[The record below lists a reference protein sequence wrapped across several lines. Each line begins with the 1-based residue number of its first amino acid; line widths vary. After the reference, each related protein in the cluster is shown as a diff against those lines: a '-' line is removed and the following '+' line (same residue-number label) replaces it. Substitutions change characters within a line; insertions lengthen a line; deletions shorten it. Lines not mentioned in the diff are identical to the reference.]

1 MIYPGDS
8 GTWGYNQRIS
18 ALVRIILFDFLKK
31 RQYNYKKRVASKRK
45 SSLPATRFHFAK
57 INIAMKKCVAC
68 QRKSSLYDR
77 VRAFFVQ
84 KKGVKT
90 KWGKASNYTL
100 CLNSS
105 QLGYDRCEELVMAC
119 SE

>member
-1 MIYPGDS
+1 MC
-8 GTWGYNQRIS
+8 NRK
-18 ALVRIILFDFLKK
+18 ILFDILKK

-77 VRAFFVQ
+77 VRTFFVPKRKELKQ
-84 KKGVKT
+84 NG
-90 KWGKASNYTL
+90 GKQQDEGDA
-100 CLNSS
+100 
-105 QLGYDRCEELVMAC
+105 GE
-119 SE
+119 